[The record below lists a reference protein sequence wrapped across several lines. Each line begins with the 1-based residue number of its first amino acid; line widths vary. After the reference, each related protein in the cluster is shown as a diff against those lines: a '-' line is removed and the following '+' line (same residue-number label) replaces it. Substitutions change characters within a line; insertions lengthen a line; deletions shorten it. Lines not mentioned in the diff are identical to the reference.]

1 MFNSKLEFCNK
12 YYHDWYQKSWMHFE
26 LSIIIFCSALQC
38 ITGSRVVYNFHSL
51 FFMPATFY
59 LRHPQRAPAFEQI
72 PHSAARK
79 FENAFAL
86 GSWLSASRSLIGQQN
101 AERAGNTYTE
111 RVCACVCEPAR
122 GEVSFCFWRTSEV
135 CGSFGPLDRCWI
147 GPMKTPMMNGQVDLV
162 NGHNN

>member
-1 MFNSKLEFCNK
+1 LN
-12 YYHDWYQKSWMHFE
+12 YP
-26 LSIIIFCSALQC
+26 
-38 ITGSRVVYNFHSL
+38 SL
-51 FFMPATFY
+51 FFVVHCNASQVRESYIISILCFFMSATFY
-59 LRHPQRAPAFEQI
+59 LRHPQRAFEQI

-79 FENAFAL
+79 LGNAFAL

-122 GEVSFCFWRTSEV
+122 CEVSFCFWRTLEV
-135 CGSFGPLDRCWI
+135 CGPFGPLDRCWI